1 MLVPCKVSFNLLNN
15 FIQDRNGL
23 RLVNRG
29 LKIKV
34 GYGYLTTIILLWD
47 TDHSLHS
54 KSKNET
60 LCWNWNLTIYT
71 QPYKLE

>member
-29 LKIKV
+29 LKIKG
-34 GYGYLTTIILLWD
+34 GYGYLTTIILL
-47 TDHSLHS
+47 
-54 KSKNET
+54 
-60 LCWNWNLTIYT
+60 
-71 QPYKLE
+71 